1 MGLFDGNYGYNMGG
15 GQSSGGGQQSGGGGN
30 WLSNMNPLLG
40 SSLLNMGGSLLGGL
54 AGLFRGP
61 SQSQKSS
68 RQVFNLAQNRLG
80 QSVMDPQQYLAQY
93 MRSLAPK
100 FNQQAEGVSKRL
112 GLDSGVAQGEMMRF
126 QQPML
131 SGLLADLNKF
141 NAQMSTQ
148 RDMDLFNIMSQSAQN
163 S

>member
-1 MGLFDGNYGYNMGG
+1 
-15 GQSSGGGQQSGGGGN
+15 
-30 WLSNMNPLLG
+30 
-40 SSLLNMGGSLLGGL
+40 
-54 AGLFRGP
+54 
-61 SQSQKSS
+61 
-68 RQVFNLAQNRLG
+68 
-80 QSVMDPQQYLAQY
+80 
-93 MRSLAPK
+93 
-100 FNQQAEGVSKRL
+100 
-112 GLDSGVAQGEMMRF
+112 LDSGVAQGEMMRF